1 MKHKVVAYITRGR
14 ELLVFEHEGMPEAG
28 VQVPAG
34 TVEPDEPLEAALW
47 REIAEESGLT
57 GETLT
62 LQGWLGDRPHP
73 AHGLV
78 RHYAWLT
85 VDRDA
90 PNHWVH
96 RVDGAG
102 DDNGLR
108 FVFRWEVVPPARLSD
123 KFDEA
128 IDWLLSDPPWTVEDS
143 QAPDDSITCSQ

>member
-57 GETLT
+57 HEHLSFRR
-62 LQGWLGDRPHP
+62 WLGDWPHP
-73 AHGLV
+73 AHGNI

-85 VDRDA
+85 VGLDA

-96 RVDGAG
+96 RVNGAG
-102 DDNGLR
+102 EDQGLM
-108 FVFRWEVVPPARLSD
+108 FVYRWASWPVALADR
-123 KFDEA
+123 FDEA
-128 IDWLLSDPPWTVEDS
+128 IPGLLSVLSSADEDS
-143 QAPDDSITCSQ
+143 HAHDVSFANDP

>member
-1 MKHKVVAYITRGR
+1 MAHKVVAYITRGC

-57 GETLT
+57 PEHLT
-62 LQGWLGDRPHP
+62 FRRWLGDWPHP
-73 AHGLV
+73 AYGNI

-85 VDRDA
+85 AGLDA

-96 RVDGAG
+96 RVHGAG
-102 DDNGLR
+102 EDQGLM
-108 FVFRWEVVPPARLSD
+108 FVYRWEVLPTILADR
-123 KFDEA
+123 FDEA
-128 IDWLLSDPPWTVEDS
+128 ESLAIELLAGESS
-143 QAPDDSITCSQ
+143 LAHDDSIANNQ

>member
-47 REIAEESGLT
+47 REVAEESGLT
-57 GETLT
+57 REQLT
-62 LQGWLGDRPHP
+62 FRRWLGDSPHP
-73 AHGLV
+73 SYDLI

-85 VDRDA
+85 IGSDA

-96 RVDGAG
+96 RVHGDGE
-102 DDNGLR
+102 DNGLR
-108 FVFRWEVVPPARLSD
+108 FVYRWEVVPTTLLVD
-123 KFDEA
+123 MFDEG
-128 IDWLLSDPPWTVEDS
+128 IQWLLSDWPASTEESRSHDE
-143 QAPDDSITCSQ
+143 